1 MLHPIF
7 VSIHGDKSSSGR
19 HLTMLEATLAFA
31 NTLFKA
37 CLTCMATEIC
47 EAYIR
52 RTQCNNMKLLSI

>member
-19 HLTMLEATLAFA
+19 HLTMLEATLSFA

-37 CLTCMATEIC
+37 YFTCMATEIC
-47 EAYIR
+47 EAYIE
-52 RTQCNNMKLLSI
+52 LSAI